1 MFEVKGIAT
10 IGMQPCSHE
19 SSQGVVSGT
28 IKIVL
33 QGVCGACGKGEAGV
47 VVQAPLLAFICQHIK
62 PGCQNLTLLHILS
75 SHEDSV
81 LSTKQHMN
89 LCPLFFQ
96 KLSLFWGGGR
106 VQSDGYHVF
115 F

>member
-1 MFEVKGIAT
+1 MFEVKGIPT
-10 IGMQPCSHE
+10 IRMQTCSHE
-19 SSQGVVSGT
+19 SSQRIVSRT

-89 LCPLFFQ
+89 LCPLFSKVITFF
-96 KLSLFWGGGR
+96 LGGG
-106 VQSDGYHVF
+106 QSPK
-115 F
+115 

>member
-19 SSQGVVSGT
+19 SSQGIVSGT

-33 QGVCGACGKGEAGV
+33 QGVCGAGGKGEAGV

-96 KLSLFWGGGR
+96 KLSLFWGG
-106 VQSDGYHVF
+106 QSPK
-115 F
+115 